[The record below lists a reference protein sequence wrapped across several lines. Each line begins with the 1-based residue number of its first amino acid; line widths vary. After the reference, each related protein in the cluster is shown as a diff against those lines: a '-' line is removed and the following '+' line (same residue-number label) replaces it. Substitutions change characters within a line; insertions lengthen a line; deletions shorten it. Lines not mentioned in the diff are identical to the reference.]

1 MALHGGIAPLA
12 CGPSSFNLA
21 VKHQRSN
28 IESAPICSGHLLTA
42 YPLLPCR
49 INQASTLVVA
59 SLWILDMTFCC
70 FRSREKLE
78 MTSNEPGRNLACF
91 QGSKRLFLIYY
102 SKSTSLNDERKSAY
116 KIGAWGTINY
126 AVIEKCDQPA
136 QWGDKKVNRSAIWY
150 VTCNKR
156 TTR

>member
-91 QGSKRLFLIYY
+91 QGSKRLFLIYHIIR
-102 SKSTSLNDERKSAY
+102 SQRAWTMNEKVHTKSAHEELSTMQSS
-116 KIGAWGTINY
+116 KNVTSQPNGA
-126 AVIEKCDQPA
+126 
-136 QWGDKKVNRSAIWY
+136 
-150 VTCNKR
+150 
-156 TTR
+156 TRKWIDLLYGM